1 MTNADSTLHASLSP
15 VEDIEHIVFNSI
27 LTLLNMAHFYFL
39 SCTKK

>member
-1 MTNADSTLHASLSP
+1 MTKADSILHASLSP

-27 LTLLNMAHFYFL
+27 MILLNMTHFYFL